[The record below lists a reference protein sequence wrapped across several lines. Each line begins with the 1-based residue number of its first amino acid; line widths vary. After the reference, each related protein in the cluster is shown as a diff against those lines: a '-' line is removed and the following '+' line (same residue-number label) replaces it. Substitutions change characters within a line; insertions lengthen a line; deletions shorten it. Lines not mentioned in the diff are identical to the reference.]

1 LIVVEVLSM
10 ERRPEGVDARVVRDA
25 VKYLVLTEVGVGVS
39 DLINRS
45 PLSALTLDPCTHG
58 LVFSV
63 EDASSGTR
71 LIAELAVVK
80 YEVVL
85 MRVDIADLAISFV
98 LDLPL
103 LVVLTLG

>member
-1 LIVVEVLSM
+1 M

-45 PLSALTLDPCTHG
+45 PLSALTLDPCAHG
-58 LVFSV
+58 LVLSV
-63 EDASSGTR
+63 EDTSSGTR

-85 MRVDIADLAISFV
+85 MRVDIADLAVSFV